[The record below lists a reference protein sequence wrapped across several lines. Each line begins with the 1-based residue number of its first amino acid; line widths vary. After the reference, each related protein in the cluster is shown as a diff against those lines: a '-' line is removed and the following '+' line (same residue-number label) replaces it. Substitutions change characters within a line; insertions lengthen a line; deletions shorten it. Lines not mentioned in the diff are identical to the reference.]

1 MRNIIIILFV
11 ALVLDSC
18 KVSYSFSGTSI
29 QSDVTSVMVAKIENK
44 AMRINPSLSNQLTE
58 ALKDKYRKL
67 TKLSVE
73 PNDGDLMVEGEIT
86 SYETT
91 SLAVTANEVAA
102 INRLVITVKIRF
114 TNKKYPKED
123 FERSFAEYEDYPS
136 TSTLDQVEARLIDSI
151 VEKMTESIFNAT
163 VANW

>member
-1 MRNIIIILFV
+1 MRNIIFIMFA
-11 ALVLDSC
+11 ALVLNSC
-18 KVSYSFSGTSI
+18 KVSYTFSGTSI
-29 QSDVTSVMVAKIENK
+29 KEDVKSVMVAKIDNK
-44 AMRINPSLSNQLTE
+44 AMRINPALSNQLTE

-73 PNDGDLMVEGEIT
+73 PNDGDLIVEGEIT

-91 SLAVTANEVAA
+91 SLAVTANEVAS
-102 INRLVITVKIRF
+102 INRLTVTVKIRF

-136 TSTLDQVEARLIDSI
+136 TSTLDQVEASLIDSI
-151 VEKMTESIFNAT
+151 IEKMTESIFNAT

>member
-1 MRNIIIILFV
+1 MRNIIFIMFA
-11 ALVLDSC
+11 ALVLNSC
-18 KVSYSFSGTSI
+18 KVSYTFSGTSI
-29 QSDVTSVMVAKIENK
+29 KEDVKSVMVAKIDNK
-44 AMRINPSLSNQLTE
+44 AMRINPALSNQLTE

-73 PNDGDLMVEGEIT
+73 PNDGDLIVEGEIT

-91 SLAVTANEVAA
+91 SLAVTANEVAS
-102 INRLVITVKIRF
+102 INRLTVTVKIRF

-123 FERSFAEYEDYPS
+123 FERSFAEFEDYPS
-136 TSTLDQVEARLIDSI
+136 TSTLDQVEASLIDSI
-151 VEKMTESIFNAT
+151 IEKMTESIFNAT

>member
-1 MRNIIIILFV
+1 MRNIILLLFA
-11 ALVLDSC
+11 ALVLNSC
-18 KVSYSFSGTSI
+18 KVSYTFSGTSI
-29 QSDVTSVMVAKIENK
+29 KEDVKSVMVAKIENK
-44 AMRINPSLSNQLTE
+44 AMRINPALSNQLTE

-73 PNDGDLMVEGEIT
+73 PNDGDLIVEGEIT

-91 SLAVTANEVAA
+91 SLAVTANEVAS
-102 INRLVITVKIRF
+102 INRLTVTIKIRF

-136 TSTLDQVEARLIDSI
+136 TSTLDQVEAGLIDSI
-151 VEKMTESIFNAT
+151 IEKMTESIFNAP

>member
-1 MRNIIIILFV
+1 MRNIIFILFA
-11 ALVLDSC
+11 ALVLNSC
-18 KVSYSFSGTSI
+18 KVSYTFSGTSI
-29 QSDVTSVMVAKIENK
+29 KEDVKSVMVAKIENK
-44 AMRINPSLSNQLTE
+44 AMRINPALSNQLTE

-73 PNDGDLMVEGEIT
+73 PNDGDLIVEGEIT

-91 SLAVTANEVAA
+91 SLAVTANEVAS
-102 INRLVITVKIRF
+102 INRLTVTIKIRF

-136 TSTLDQVEARLIDSI
+136 TSTLDQVEASLVDSI
-151 VEKMTESIFNAT
+151 IEKMTESIFNAT

>member
-1 MRNIIIILFV
+1 
-11 ALVLDSC
+11 
-18 KVSYSFSGTSI
+18 
-29 QSDVTSVMVAKIENK
+29 
-44 AMRINPSLSNQLTE
+44 MRINPSLSNQLTE
-58 ALKDKYRKL
+58 ALKDKYKKL

-73 PNDGDLMVEGEIT
+73 PNDGDLIVEGEIN

-91 SLAVTANEVAA
+91 SLAVTANEIAS
-102 INRLVITVKIRF
+102 INRLTVTVKIRF

>member
-1 MRNIIIILFV
+1 MRNIIFILFA
-11 ALVLDSC
+11 ALVLNSC
-18 KVSYSFSGTSI
+18 KVSYTFSGTSI
-29 QSDVTSVMVAKIENK
+29 KEDVKSVMVAKIDNK
-44 AMRINPSLSNQLTE
+44 AMRINPALSNQLTE

-73 PNDGDLMVEGEIT
+73 PNDGDLIVEGEIT

-91 SLAVTANEVAA
+91 SLAVTANEVAS
-102 INRLVITVKIRF
+102 INRLTVTVKIRF

-123 FERSFAEYEDYPS
+123 FERSFAEFEDYPS
-136 TSTLDQVEARLIDSI
+136 TSTLDQVEASLIDSI
-151 VEKMTESIFNAT
+151 IEKMTESIFNAT

>member
-1 MRNIIIILFV
+1 MRNIIFILFA
-11 ALVLDSC
+11 ALVLNSC
-18 KVSYSFSGTSI
+18 KVSYTFSGTSI
-29 QSDVTSVMVAKIENK
+29 KEDVKSVMVAKIDNK
-44 AMRINPSLSNQLTE
+44 AMRINPALSNQLTE

-73 PNDGDLMVEGEIT
+73 PNDGDLIVEGEIT

-91 SLAVTANEVAA
+91 SLAVTANEVAS
-102 INRLVITVKIRF
+102 INRLTVTVKIRF

-136 TSTLDQVEARLIDSI
+136 TSTLDQVEASLIDSI
-151 VEKMTESIFNAT
+151 IEKMTESIFNAT